1 MNAPFPSS
9 GLRPLD
15 AVAGALS
22 DRTRRVILRLVRDD
36 ERSAGEIAEQF
47 PQITRPAVS
56 QHLKVLH
63 DAGLV
68 SVRVGGKFRL
78 FQACPEGLA
87 DMWEFVDDMW
97 TDRLGRL
104 KIAAERAEW
113 SQRKHARLAEVD
125 HSTSPGHT
133 RHPDSRPKGDA
144 R

>member
-1 MNAPFPSS
+1 MNAPSPTSAARS
-9 GLRPLD
+9 LD

-22 DRTRRVILRLVRDD
+22 DGTRREILRLVRD
-36 ERSAGEIAEQF
+36 EECSAGQIAGQF

-68 SVRVGGKFRL
+68 SVRAAGKFRL
-78 FQACPEGLA
+78 FQARVEGMA
-87 DMWEFVDDMW
+87 DMWEFVDEMW

-113 SQRKHARLAEVD
+113 SQRQRARLADVD
-125 HSTSPGHT
+125 LTTDDQHHDT
-133 RHPDSRPKGDA
+133 RPKGTNHD
-144 R
+144 